1 MLSTLTLCPAHF
13 LTLFNTTILFS
24 EKYPFEVSKCWSSQS
39 DESLLSD
46 DSLPGT
52 VKKRSKK
59 TKRNYR
65 SFGNPNLTISI
76 EYLKTPESDVNFD
89 EKYSSSDELCSECL
103 WLVRTAKDCKLS
115 SSSEDENT
123 LHKWSISG
131 RNLPVKETQ
140 GDSSQKLLDLK
151 SYTEKDVLHLL
162 NEVHLKL
169 VECSIIM
176 TTHKLNKKVK
186 RKANDEN
193 KESVETLSDEKLLD
207 DIQDEEESK
216 DGTSKLCLVL
226 GKLVSKYLKTR

>member
-1 MLSTLTLCPAHF
+1 MVYLLTNR
-13 LTLFNTTILFS
+13 TLFDTITLFS
-24 EKYPFEVSKCWSSQS
+24 EKYPFEESKCWSSQS
-39 DESLLSD
+39 DESLFSD
-46 DSLPGT
+46 DSLPGM

-76 EYLKTPESDVNFD
+76 EYLKTPESDKNFD

-103 WLVRTAKDCKLS
+103 WLVRTAKDCKVS
-115 SSSEDENT
+115 SSSEDEDMVR
-123 LHKWSISG
+123 KWNISG
-131 RNLPVKETQ
+131 RTLPVKEIQ
-140 GDSSQKLLDLK
+140 DNSDQKLNLER
-151 SYTEKDVLHLL
+151 YTEIDVLHLL

-169 VECSIIM
+169 VECSIIL

-186 RKANDEN
+186 RKANDESLEN
-193 KESVETLSDEKLLD
+193 KETPETLSDEKLLD

-216 DGTSKLCLVL
+216 NGTSKLCLVL

>member
-1 MLSTLTLCPAHF
+1 M
-13 LTLFNTTILFS
+13 
-24 EKYPFEVSKCWSSQS
+24 
-39 DESLLSD
+39 
-46 DSLPGT
+46 

-76 EYLKTPESDVNFD
+76 EYLKTPDSDKNFD

-103 WLVRTAKDCKLS
+103 WLVRTAKDCKVS
-115 SSSEDENT
+115 SSSEDEDMVR
-123 LHKWSISG
+123 KWNISG
-131 RNLPVKETQ
+131 RTLPVKEIQ
-140 GDSSQKLLDLK
+140 DNSDQKLNLEK
-151 SYTEKDVLHLL
+151 YTEIDVLHLL

-169 VECSIIM
+169 VECSIIL

-186 RKANDEN
+186 RKANDESLEN
-193 KESVETLSDEKLLD
+193 KETPETLSDEKLLD

-216 DGTSKLCLVL
+216 NGTSKLCLVL

>member
-1 MLSTLTLCPAHF
+1 M
-13 LTLFNTTILFS
+13 
-24 EKYPFEVSKCWSSQS
+24 
-39 DESLLSD
+39 
-46 DSLPGT
+46 

-76 EYLKTPESDVNFD
+76 EYLKTPESDMNFD

-103 WLVRTAKDCKLS
+103 WLVRTAKDCKVS
-115 SSSEDENT
+115 SSSEDEDN
-123 LHKWSISG
+123 LRKWNISG
-131 RNLPVKETQ
+131 RTLPVQETK
-140 GDSSQKLLDLK
+140 DNSVQKLLNLNG
-151 SYTEKDVLHLL
+151 YTEKDVLHLL

-169 VECSIIM
+169 VECSIIL

-186 RKANDEN
+186 RKANDESLEN
-193 KESVETLSDEKLLD
+193 KETPETLSDEKLLD

-216 DGTSKLCLVL
+216 SGTSKLCLVL

>member
-1 MLSTLTLCPAHF
+1 M
-13 LTLFNTTILFS
+13 
-24 EKYPFEVSKCWSSQS
+24 
-39 DESLLSD
+39 
-46 DSLPGT
+46 

-76 EYLKTPESDVNFD
+76 EYLKTPESDMNFD

-103 WLVRTAKDCKLS
+103 WLVRTAKDCKVS
-115 SSSEDENT
+115 SSSEDEDMVR
-123 LHKWSISG
+123 KWNKSG
-131 RNLPVKETQ
+131 RTLPVKEIQ
-140 GDSSQKLLDLK
+140 DNSDQKLNLEK
-151 SYTEKDVLHLL
+151 YTEIDVLHLL

-169 VECSIIM
+169 VECSIIL

-186 RKANDEN
+186 RKANDESLEN
-193 KESVETLSDEKLLD
+193 KETPETLSDEKLLD

-216 DGTSKLCLVL
+216 NGTSKLCLVL